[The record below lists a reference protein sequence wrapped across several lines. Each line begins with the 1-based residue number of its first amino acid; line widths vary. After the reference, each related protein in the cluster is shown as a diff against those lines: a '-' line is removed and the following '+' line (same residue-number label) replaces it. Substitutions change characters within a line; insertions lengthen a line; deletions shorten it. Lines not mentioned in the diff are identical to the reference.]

1 MEGRTHSGGAQ
12 EFGQRSQP
20 RAERFWGGTI
30 TPFLFVPPS
39 CTFAKALFCRRR
51 RRASGAF
58 EGLPALKPVF
68 DSPYACAVP
77 QLGPQKRNE
86 RKRAGN
92 LFRIGCDSEASR
104 SHGLTRGGA
113 ILLSA
118 SSFSAA
124 PRARSPP
131 PARAQGAPPPAQ
143 RQTSSGGG
151 LMSGLMGTVAQV
163 RAQRGAGE
171 GAKFPCAA
179 AVGRRLVAVRL
190 DGARAR
196 PSWAPW
202 GDMHGLY
209 ARDPLLRR
217 PRAHELGSQST
228 ALCAWL
234 RSSHTGHH
242 RAGGG
247 RHDGERGAQHRMNAA
262 EV

>member
-1 MEGRTHSGGAQ
+1 MRAACAVAA
-12 EFGQRSQP
+12 RSSLDSACNP
-20 RAERFWGGTI
+20 RRAF
-30 TPFLFVPPS
+30 FLGHGLG

-51 RRASGAF
+51 RRAPGAF

-209 ARDPLLRR
+209 ARDPSLRR
-217 PRAHELGSQST
+217 PRAHELEARALHCVRGCAAHTRGTT
-228 ALCAWL
+228 ALA
-234 RSSHTGHH
+234 
-242 RAGGG
+242 AGATMVSAGLSIG
-247 RHDGERGAQHRMNAA
+247 
-262 EV
+262 